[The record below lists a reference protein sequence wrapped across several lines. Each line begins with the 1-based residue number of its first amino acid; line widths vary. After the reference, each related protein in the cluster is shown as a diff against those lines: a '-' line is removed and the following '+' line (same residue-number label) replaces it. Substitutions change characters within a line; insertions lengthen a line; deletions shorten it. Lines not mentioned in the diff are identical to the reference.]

1 MANTTWKS
9 VGAIAAGL
17 VLGMVLSVA
26 TDIILEKTGFMKTQ
40 PFSDNASWVIVLIIL
55 YRTIYNILGCYLAA
69 KLAPGRPMRHA
80 MIIGVIGFVLCIAGA
95 IVMWDVPPRW
105 YSIWLIILVLP
116 AAWLGG
122 KLATNSSK

>member
-9 VGAIAAGL
+9 IGAIAAGF

-26 TDIILEKTGFMKTQ
+26 TDVILEKTGFMKTQ
-40 PFSDNASWVIVLIIL
+40 PFSDNASWVIVIIIL

-105 YSIWLIILVLP
+105 YSVWLIILVLP

-122 KLATNSSK
+122 RLATNSSK